1 MIGGSSRLDRRV
13 PVSKLKVA
21 LKRGVIVTELRIPL
35 DMRALDTL
43 TLGTDAA
50 VAAYQEQRLKL
61 EAARKAR
68 HSRQAADLAHP
79 QRRKEDE
86 IE

>member
-1 MIGGSSRLDRRV
+1 M
-13 PVSKLKVA
+13 
-21 LKRGVIVTELRIPL
+21 TELRIPL

-68 HSRQAADLAHP
+68 HNRQAADLAHP
-79 QRRKEDE
+79 QSRKEDE
-86 IE
+86 SE